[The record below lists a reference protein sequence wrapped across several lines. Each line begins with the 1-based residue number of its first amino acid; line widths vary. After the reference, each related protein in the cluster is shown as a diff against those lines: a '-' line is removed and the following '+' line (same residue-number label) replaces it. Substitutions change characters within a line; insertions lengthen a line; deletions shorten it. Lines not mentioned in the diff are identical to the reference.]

1 MCALSSETTG
11 SLDTGP
17 PALSHWILYHRK
29 QYEQVVSVWLTQ
41 FRASRTEGQMTLL
54 YLANDIVQ
62 NSRKK
67 SPQFVKRFELVLP
80 EAARILGR
88 YVMMMM
94 ILLIDASQ
102 SNALEHNVLASLV
115 FDRHRPW
122 QPTRSLSL
130 FLSRTHRASE
140 SDRKK
145 LGRVLDVW
153 EERHV
158 YSSSFINQ
166 LRQAA
171 ALPRVGMVYSSSSA
185 PVASNSPHTQHNH
198 TSSHTQL
205 QLMVRRLSLPLDP
218 MSRSLDAE
226 STRTRTHTSLSR
238 TIR

>member
-1 MCALSSETTG
+1 
-11 SLDTGP
+11 
-17 PALSHWILYHRK
+17 
-29 QYEQVVSVWLTQ
+29 
-41 FRASRTEGQMTLL
+41 MTLL

-122 QPTRSLSL
+122 QPTRSLS
-130 FLSRTHRASE
+130 RTNRASE

-205 QLMVRRLSLPLDP
+205 QLMVRRLSLALDP

-226 STRTRTHTSLSR
+226 SAHAHTHTSLSR